1 MRAHILIM
9 RSYNN
14 AYINRA
20 GLAGLL
26 SAQLYNCPEQH
37 YGVVL
42 AQFCDVIVILRSRLA
57 LTFGRCVK
65 VAGI

>member
-20 GLAGLL
+20 GLAAYKFDSIVDSMLIVV
-26 SAQLYNCPEQH
+26 SA
-37 YGVVL
+37 V
-42 AQFCDVIVILRSRLA
+42 
-57 LTFGRCVK
+57 
-65 VAGI
+65 

>member
-14 AYINRA
+14 AYINMA

-26 SAQLYNCPEQH
+26 TSIIAIN
-37 YGVVL
+37 VKSK
-42 AQFCDVIVILRSRLA
+42 LRTA
-57 LTFGRCVK
+57 K
-65 VAGI
+65 